1 MSFCV
6 FLLYL
11 RETDIIMT
19 KLERLIGHYFDFS
32 EYGINEYFDIYALNG
47 YDFKENLDLSDN
59 EGVYIFTRRDICSSH
74 IPSYRKEMYYHTL
87 LYCGMTKDFKARFYD
102 HQYKKELL
110 DERVSHLAICKC
122 STEKDAEDLESK
134 ILHTFGFPLN
144 KKENDNPKY
153 PEIKKVLEAS
163 V

>member
-32 EYGINEYFDIYALNG
+32 EYGIKECFDIYALNG
-47 YDFKENLDLSDN
+47 YDFKENLDLSGN

-74 IPSYRKEMYYHTL
+74 VPSYRKEMYYHTL
-87 LYCGMTKDFKARFYD
+87 LYCGMTKDLKGRFD
-102 HQYKKELL
+102 EHQYKNELL
-110 DERVSHLAICKC
+110 DEHVSHISIYEC
-122 STEKDAEDLESK
+122 STRKDAKELESK
-134 ILHTFGFPLN
+134 ILGTLKFPLN
-144 KKENDNPKY
+144 KKENSNPKY
-153 PEIKKVLEAS
+153 PNVKKVLEAF
-163 V
+163 

>member
-11 RETDIIMT
+11 QETDIIMT
-19 KLERLIGHYFDFS
+19 RLERLWGHYFDFS
-32 EYGINEYFDIYALNG
+32 KYDIKEYFDIYALNG
-47 YDFKENLDLSDN
+47 YDFKENLDLN
-59 EGVYIFTRRDICSSH
+59 GHEGVYIFTRRDYY
-74 IPSYRKEMYYHTL
+74 PSYIQSCQMKKYYHTL
-87 LYCGMTKDFKARFYD
+87 LYCGMTKDFKARFDD

-110 DERVSHLAICKC
+110 DEHVSHIAICRC
-122 STEKDAEDLESK
+122 LSEKNAIDLESR

-153 PEIKKVLEAS
+153 PDVKRVLEAS